1 MEDLKRG
8 YRFFTENT
16 SGIIGANISNN
27 YVLEINQEIDKLEE
41 HMNNEFKG
49 FKTPSKILKGDV
61 MEYWHSDTFNINS
74 AVAASKNTTHVNRSH
89 EFASSDISSNY
100 GEHYGV
106 KAYDTGIESAKAQ
119 SVNVFQRYAK
129 YKGAGG
135 MDDIDKFL
143 SDRNLEKG
151 LNDSIY
157 SGQVRIIPCDQ
168 LEDAKKWLE
177 KMIKTESE
185 RRPEQVHRYEE
196 TLKFIDDR
204 LRDNKGVESIPIS
217 KEDAQKLAVLAKQ
230 GEFKAEEF
238 KLTTEELIKYKD
250 VMREATKAGVKAATI
265 SMMLKVAPEIYK
277 AISYLIK
284 NGEIDQGRFKKVG
297 FAALSGASEGF
308 IRGTVAAAI
317 TTCCKKGLFGEMAK
331 NISPAVIGSVTVI
344 AINTM
349 KNSYSVATGKATRG
363 QMADNIA
370 RDMYLSAVSLICGG
384 VAQSTIGIPVFGYM
398 IGSFIGSVV
407 GSFSYSIGKKAVISF
422 CVDSGFTMFG
432 LVEQDY
438 TLPKEIIKDMGINTF
453 DYESFEMESFQ
464 PETFELE
471 TFSVD
476 TFEPDSL
483 DITFLR
489 RGVIGVSRVGYV

>member
-1 MEDLKRG
+1 
-8 YRFFTENT
+8 
-16 SGIIGANISNN
+16 
-27 YVLEINQEIDKLEE
+27 
-41 HMNNEFKG
+41 
-49 FKTPSKILKGDV
+49 
-61 MEYWHSDTFNINS
+61 
-74 AVAASKNTTHVNRSH
+74 
-89 EFASSDISSNY
+89 
-100 GEHYGV
+100 
-106 KAYDTGIESAKAQ
+106 
-119 SVNVFQRYAK
+119 
-129 YKGAGG
+129 
-135 MDDIDKFL
+135 
-143 SDRNLEKG
+143 
-151 LNDSIY
+151 
-157 SGQVRIIPCDQ
+157 
-168 LEDAKKWLE
+168 
-177 KMIKTESE
+177 
-185 RRPEQVHRYEE
+185 
-196 TLKFIDDR
+196 
-204 LRDNKGVESIPIS
+204 
-217 KEDAQKLAVLAKQ
+217 
-230 GEFKAEEF
+230 
-238 KLTTEELIKYKD
+238 
-250 VMREATKAGVKAATI
+250 
-265 SMMLKVAPEIYK
+265 
-277 AISYLIK
+277 
-284 NGEIDQGRFKKVG
+284 
-297 FAALSGASEGF
+297 
-308 IRGTVAAAI
+308 
-317 TTCCKKGLFGEMAK
+317 
-331 NISPAVIGSVTVI
+331 
-344 AINTM
+344 M